1 MKVPKLPAGEIARR
15 AAQATE
21 SVEAAKIAR
30 AASIA
35 AARASGIKKK
45 QTPRPE
51 HGQQIFVFNHL
62 QKNHVVYSLT
72 RAMNVYC
79 PLFLSPFLSPFPLF
93 NPLQLLTPSPWFSF
107 IEQYADETLENRTTQ
122 PSLNSPSTARN
133 PSPLPSAK
141 TSGTPSH
148 TSNFPPAPATSV
160 SPPSKSCASIA
171 RDTNLNGAMTSSW
184 TQKARRAN

>member
-79 PLFLSPFLSPFPLF
+79 PLFLSPFLSPFPPF
-93 NPLQLLTPSPWFSF
+93 NPLQSLTPSPWFSF

-122 PSLNSPSTARN
+122 PSLNSPSTATQQVLGSILEELRMIR
-133 PSPLPSAK
+133 SHLESLPQ
-141 TSGTPSH
+141 
-148 TSNFPPAPATSV
+148 APADL
-160 SPPSKSCASIA
+160 A
-171 RDTNLNGAMTSSW
+171 
-184 TQKARRAN
+184 ARRDRQDRPAA